1 MQNIRTARA
10 LAALAF
16 GLVAFGAGCGE
27 KQPVEP
33 GDDGGGAY
41 FPPVDA
47 DKYGINVDSDPR
59 GGLVTCEDLRNGD
72 EVVPAEDDLRTPS
85 QLLMLRPSDYRVTV
99 SLPDHRPATRD
110 VMESELALGEAVAV
124 NLELVSMPDG
134 ECCVVHVTT
143 AAMDGLE
150 IYVGADST
158 GVSTPGDVRVD
169 KGVHRFAVR
178 LPEPE
183 PFRAFVQKGQERNVQ
198 SDITVDIPVGRD
210 ISGRWVPREDPGGEL
225 RDLTMDTS
233 GETIQ
238 ACGFW
243 GISCLEV
250 VGNSLSYYDGSTRV
264 EGQISDDGQ
273 VIEYTFTTP
282 EDNRHI
288 RLERP

>member
-10 LAALAF
+10 LAALTF

-143 AAMDGLE
+143 AVE
-150 IYVGADST
+150 GAAVD
-158 GVSTPGDVRVD
+158 VDIKDRWDIITPADVQLPR
-169 KGVHRFAVR
+169 GMHHFAAD
-178 LPEPE
+178 LSG
-183 PFRAFVQKGQERNVQ
+183 FRTKSQDRNVQ
-198 SDITVDIPVGRD
+198 SDITVDIPLGRD
-210 ISGRWVPREDPGGEL
+210 ISGRWVPREGPNGEL

-233 GETIQ
+233 GETVM
-238 ACGFW
+238 ACGFHVLLCVS
-243 GISCLEV
+243 I
-250 VGNSLSYYDGSTRV
+250 VGNTLSYDGDESLV
-264 EGQISDDGQ
+264 EGRISEDGRT
-273 VIEYTFTTP
+273 IEYIRTSSGEGPF
-282 EDNRHI
+282 HY